1 MPSRPS
7 PKELSIKVCEALAA
21 IEEGRWQTLDDPYL
35 VASLEELELE
45 NEDALIDLTM
55 ELLESIRRI
64 GPDVCYAGGKPPQKS
79 YKPKIQGLDLW
90 AFVCDDPR
98 KAGRP
103 IYLKFALKKGVYIH
117 VSCHEDRP

>member
-1 MPSRPS
+1 MPFRPS
-7 PKELSIKVCEALAA
+7 PKELSTKVCEALAA

-55 ELLESIRRI
+55 ELLESIRHN
-64 GPDVCYAGGKPPQKS
+64 GPEACYAGGKPPQKS
-79 YKPKIQGLDLW
+79 YKPKIHGLDLW

-98 KAGRP
+98 KPGRP

-117 VSCHEDRP
+117 ISCHEDRP